1 MVRTA
6 DIVMSDMTNLQ
17 VDLSYRNKSS
27 VSKVVTVTV
36 FFPLAVAVF
45 ITSTICLPLRHGQ
58 ELDFLKG
65 NSPTATLSQVSKTL

>member
-6 DIVMSDMTNLQ
+6 DIAMSDMTNLQ

-45 ITSTICLPLRHGQ
+45 VTSTICLPLRHGQ

-65 NSPTATLSQVSKTL
+65 NSSTATLSQVSKTL